1 MISFLTHFYLLHGI
15 LLVDGTD
22 GICVGDPPGGEGGF
36 KLTSG
41 SGPQDPR
48 IGGVLPY
55 MGCPLA
61 RKQATAD

>member
-1 MISFLTHFYLLHGI
+1 MISFLTHFLFVKGI

-22 GICVGDPPGGEGGF
+22 GICVGDPLGGEGGF

-48 IGGVLPY
+48 IGGRLPY